1 MNDGNLG
8 CTSELYIWNGFC
20 VFWGTSFHT
29 SPHSHN
35 TLQVV
40 LDFEKKFLVR
50 DNHSDWMAYSIVL
63 IDVDHIHQFDSNNS
77 IQLFL
82 YLDKDSTHAKQLQAR
97 YLKETPIY
105 GLEDITS
112 VQVNTNFLREL
123 LVKRNEHDMFRVC
136 TAVLNELLEKPKH
149 PPLDQRVAGAVRFI
163 KQAPLKDF
171 KIKAVANHVGLSE
184 SRLRHLF
191 KTHMGQSM
199 QSFVKWMR
207 VIDALNEVLMGKK
220 LIEIAYAHGYSD
232 ASHMTKSFI
241 DVIGI
246 PPSKIAVYQEGAKI
260 VSSRD
265 VDAFQLTTSLWND
278 WSDNE
283 VFRKININSHEK
295 HSPN

>member
-1 MNDGNLG
+1 MKDGNLG

-20 VFWGTSFHT
+20 VFWGSSFYT
-29 SPHSHN
+29 CPHSHN

-40 LDFEKKFLVR
+40 LDIEKNFFVK
-50 DNHSDWMAYSIVL
+50 DNRIDWTAYATVI
-63 IDVDHIHQFDSNNS
+63 IDAGHVHQFDSNNS

-82 YLDKDSTHAKQLQAR
+82 YLEKDSDHARQLQAR

-105 GLEDITS
+105 GLEHISSGQGNTS
-112 VQVNTNFLREL
+112 FFREL
-123 LVKRNEHDMFRVC
+123 LAKRNELDMFRVC
-136 TAVLNELLEKPKH
+136 TAILNGLLDQPERLPF
-149 PPLDQRVAGAVRFI
+149 DQRVAEAVRFI

-171 KIKAVANHVGLSE
+171 KIKAVANHVALSE

-220 LIEIAYAHGYSD
+220 LVEIAYAHGFSD

-246 PPSKIAVYQEGAKI
+246 PPSKVAVYKESAKI
-260 VSSRD
+260 VSSRK
-265 VDAFQLTTSLWND
+265 VDAFQLTTSLWKD
-278 WSDNE
+278 WSDSE
-283 VFRKININSHEK
+283 VYRKINIKTHEK
-295 HSPN
+295 NHSN